1 MSGGNRRPGGTSA
14 RGRRAPGARPPRTGT
29 PGRVGEAV
37 RPTSGRSEAPGRR
50 GEGAARR
57 LPEPLTRLTGPTRR
71 LAILGAVVVLLA
83 LMLVP
88 TVRAWFD
95 QRRELEE
102 LRAKVTSQEQTV
114 QALTEEKQRWSD
126 PAYVEQQ
133 ARQRLKFVKP
143 GEVAFTVI
151 GADRLADTREGQVR
165 GQMVA
170 PADDDQMSWYA
181 QLWTSVELTD
191 GIGRGTT
198 WLDGHTVPTPTDAP
212 TTTPTQRPS
221 APQSVPGAGGDAP
234 TSARRSD
241 PANTGA
247 PSAPRTSSGAG
258 ATGTGTGR

>member
-1 MSGGNRRPGGTSA
+1 MSGGNRRPGGTSG
-14 RGRRAPGARPPRTGT
+14 RTRRAPGARPPRTGS

-37 RPTSGRSEAPGRR
+37 RPTAGRSEAPGRR
-50 GEGAARR
+50 GEGGSRR
-57 LPEPLTRLTGPTRR
+57 LSEPLARLTGPARR

-88 TVRAWFD
+88 TVRSWFE
-95 QRRELEE
+95 QRQELTE
-102 LRAKVTSQEQTV
+102 LRAKVTQQEQTV
-114 QALTEEKQRWSD
+114 QALQEEKARWAD

-170 PADDDQMSWYA
+170 PANDDQMSWYT

-198 WLDGHTVPTPTDAP
+198 RLDGNSNPTPTEAP
-212 TTTPTQRPS
+212 TTTPTQTPS
-221 APQSVPGAGGDAP
+221 APQSVPGAGGDQPAP
-234 TSARRSD
+234 RQSASR
-241 PANTGA
+241 PASTA
-247 PSAPRTSSGAG
+247 SAP
-258 ATGTGTGR
+258 GTGR